1 MTFADGSTE
10 NEMLF
15 NSSMNIIGGQ
25 YKVPGEAYAFWYTE
39 PECINKVNVSST
51 GIPDLQLDGD
61 INLYA
66 RAVTFVTKTGTE
78 FNNAIPDNMT
88 SVIFTD
94 EEMPDGA
101 EIINVDDLYDK
112 FIHGKA
118 GVPEMVDIAM
128 EAIEIL
134 SMYPSQSAPDSL
146 KWLSDWSVVKNRLLL
161 SLCNK
166 NAVEYLNSV
175 IHKDIPGTDLALVPR
190 IFTFNDGE
198 SFATLPLS
206 HENLKSYG
214 VSEEELWNQVYASTV
229 KLQPAKIDIAAAR
242 HEQTN
247 EIDVTNSIIS
257 ISSDFGSFGAAAC
270 FYDGVLAGIENVI
283 REKFY
288 ILPISSRGV
297 LILPEKLANNAEYI
311 GCDGCLDI
319 TSFCH
324 DTAVYRIPKSHE
336 DYLTDSAYLY
346 DSGKLS
352 VVNTK

>member
-1 MTFADGSTE
+1 MTNMKMMSKEDFLKVLMGLLENQGIKTSVFIMKKEHGS
-10 NEMLF
+10 
-15 NSSMNIIGGQ
+15 
-25 YKVPGEAYAFWYTE
+25 Y
-39 PECINKVNVSST
+39 T
-51 GIPDLQLDGD
+51 GIHRVSDNDGET
-61 INLYA
+61 IA
-66 RAVTFVTKTGTE
+66 
-78 FNNAIPDNMT
+78 AI
-88 SVIFTD
+88 V
-94 EEMPDGA
+94 
-101 EIINVDDLYDK
+101 NVDDLYDK

-128 EAIEIL
+128 EAMDIL
-134 SMYPSQSAPDSL
+134 SMYPSQSSPDSL
-146 KWLSDWSVVKNRLLL
+146 KWLSDWSVVKNRLFL

-166 NAVEYLNSV
+166 NAVE
-175 IHKDIPGTDLALVPR
+175 PR
-190 IFTFNDGE
+190 IFAFNDGE

-206 HENLKSYG
+206 HKNLKSYG
-214 VSEEELWNQVYASTV
+214 VSEEELWKHVAASTV

-257 ISSDFGSFGAAAC
+257 ISSGFGSFGAAAC

-288 ILPISSRGV
+288 ILPMSSRGV
-297 LILPEKLANNAEYI
+297 LILPEKLVNDAGYLSF
-311 GCDGCLDI
+311 DGCLDI
-319 TSFCH
+319 TSFCQ
-324 DTAVYRIPKSHE
+324 DTAVYRMPKSHE

>member
-1 MTFADGSTE
+1 MTNMKMMSKEDFLKVLMGLLENQGIKTSVFIMKKEHGS
-10 NEMLF
+10 
-15 NSSMNIIGGQ
+15 
-25 YKVPGEAYAFWYTE
+25 Y
-39 PECINKVNVSST
+39 T
-51 GIPDLQLDGD
+51 GIHRVSDNDGET
-61 INLYA
+61 IA
-66 RAVTFVTKTGTE
+66 
-78 FNNAIPDNMT
+78 AI
-88 SVIFTD
+88 V
-94 EEMPDGA
+94 
-101 EIINVDDLYDK
+101 NVDDLYDK

-128 EAIEIL
+128 EAMDIL
-134 SMYPSQSAPDSL
+134 SMYPSQSSPDSL
-146 KWLSDWSVVKNRLLL
+146 KWLSDWSVVKNRLFL

-190 IFTFNDGE
+190 IFAFNDGE

-206 HENLKSYG
+206 HKNIKSYG
-214 VSEEELWNQVYASTV
+214 VSEEELWNHVAASTV

-247 EIDVTNSIIS
+247 EIDAIIS

-283 REKFY
+283 RGKFY
-288 ILPISSRGV
+288 ILPMSSRGV
-297 LILPEKLANNAEYI
+297 LILPEKLANDAGYLSF
-311 GCDGCLDI
+311 DGCLDI
-319 TSFCH
+319 TSFCQ
-324 DTAVYRIPKSHE
+324 DAAVYRMPKSHE

>member
-1 MTFADGSTE
+1 
-10 NEMLF
+10 
-15 NSSMNIIGGQ
+15 
-25 YKVPGEAYAFWYTE
+25 
-39 PECINKVNVSST
+39 
-51 GIPDLQLDGD
+51 
-61 INLYA
+61 
-66 RAVTFVTKTGTE
+66 
-78 FNNAIPDNMT
+78 
-88 SVIFTD
+88 
-94 EEMPDGA
+94 
-101 EIINVDDLYDK
+101 
-112 FIHGKA
+112 
-118 GVPEMVDIAM
+118 M

-146 KWLSDWSVVKNRLLL
+146 KWLSDWSVVKKRLFL

-190 IFTFNDGE
+190 IFAFNDGE

>member
-1 MTFADGSTE
+1 MSNMKMMSKEDFLK
-10 NEMLF
+10 MLMGLLDNQGIKTSIF
-15 NSSMNIIGGQ
+15 VMKKEHGN
-25 YKVPGEAYAFWYTE
+25 Y
-39 PECINKVNVSST
+39 T
-51 GIPDLQLDGD
+51 GIHRVSDNDSET
-61 INLYA
+61 I
-66 RAVTFVTKTGTE
+66 T
-78 FNNAIPDNMT
+78 AI
-88 SVIFTD
+88 V
-94 EEMPDGA
+94 
-101 EIINVDDLYDK
+101 NVDDLYDK

-128 EAIEIL
+128 EAMDVL
-134 SMYPSQSAPDSL
+134 TMYPSQSAPDSL
-146 KWLSDWSVVKNRLLL
+146 KWLSEWSVVKNRLFL

-190 IFTFNDGE
+190 IFAFDDGE

-206 HENLKSYG
+206 HKNLKSYG
-214 VSEEELWNQVYASTV
+214 VSEKELWNHVAASTV

-270 FYDGVLAGIENVI
+270 FYDGVLVGIENVI
-283 REKFY
+283 RDKFY
-288 ILPISSRGV
+288 ILPLSSRGV
-297 LILPEKLANNAEYI
+297 LILPEKLVNDAGYLF
-311 GCDGCLDI
+311 DGCLDI
-319 TSFCH
+319 TSFCQ
-324 DTAVYRIPKSHE
+324 DAAVYRMPKSHE

>member
-1 MTFADGSTE
+1 MTNMKMMSKEDFLKVLMGLLKNQGIKTSVFIMKKEHGS
-10 NEMLF
+10 
-15 NSSMNIIGGQ
+15 
-25 YKVPGEAYAFWYTE
+25 Y
-39 PECINKVNVSST
+39 T
-51 GIPDLQLDGD
+51 GIHKVSDNDGET
-61 INLYA
+61 IA
-66 RAVTFVTKTGTE
+66 
-78 FNNAIPDNMT
+78 AI
-88 SVIFTD
+88 V
-94 EEMPDGA
+94 
-101 EIINVDDLYDK
+101 NVDDLYDK

-118 GVPEMVDIAM
+118 GVPEMADITM
-128 EAIEIL
+128 EAIDIL
-134 SMYPSQSAPDSL
+134 SMYPSQSSPDSL
-146 KWLSDWSVVKNRLLL
+146 KWLSDWSVVKNRLFL

-175 IHKDIPGTDLALVPR
+175 IHKDIPGTDLELVPR
-190 IFTFNDGE
+190 IFAFNDGE

-206 HENLKSYG
+206 HKNLKSYG
-214 VSEEELWNQVYASTV
+214 VSEEELWNHVAASTV

-288 ILPISSRGV
+288 ILPMSSRGV
-297 LILPEKLANNAEYI
+297 LILPEKLVNDAGYLSF
-311 GCDGCLDI
+311 DGCLDI
-319 TSFCH
+319 TSFCQ
-324 DTAVYRIPKSHE
+324 DTAVYRMPKSHE
-336 DYLTDSAYLY
+336 DYLTDSAYSY

>member
-1 MTFADGSTE
+1 MINTSMMSKEDFLKVLMGLLEKQGIKTSVFIMKKEHGS
-10 NEMLF
+10 
-15 NSSMNIIGGQ
+15 
-25 YKVPGEAYAFWYTE
+25 Y
-39 PECINKVNVSST
+39 T
-51 GIPDLQLDGD
+51 GIHRVSDNDGET
-61 INLYA
+61 IA
-66 RAVTFVTKTGTE
+66 
-78 FNNAIPDNMT
+78 AI
-88 SVIFTD
+88 V
-94 EEMPDGA
+94 
-101 EIINVDDLYDK
+101 NVDDLYDK

-128 EAIEIL
+128 ETIEIL

-190 IFTFNDGE
+190 IFAFNDGE

-283 REKFY
+283 RERFY
-288 ILPISSRGV
+288 ILPISSREV
-297 LILPEKLANNAEYI
+297 LILPEKLANNAEYL